1 MKQIIAV
8 VLGVVLA
15 MVALGGAFTAGLMT
29 GLAVGAV
36 SGSASRIGVGLPER
50 ILSGMGPDKIA
61 VIRLV
66 GTITREDAAFF
77 GDMASSRRIV
87 SLLERA
93 ERDASVKAVI
103 LELDTPGGGVMASNE
118 IYEKIQ
124 AVRGAGKVVVALMTE
139 VAASGGYYIAAGT
152 DHIIAD
158 PTTITGSIGVIVALA
173 NIQELS
179 RKIGIRTIVFKSG
192 ELKDLGSPT
201 RPITPQEAAIFQ
213 RLVDEAHA
221 RFVDIVAR
229 HRNLDRARA
238 LRLAD
243 GRIYTGEQARQAGL
257 VDSLGHFPDAVE
269 TAKQRA
275 GITDAQIVEYG
286 TDGFLRTLLGSS
298 SWALRAW
305 LGGPM
310 ALYTGAD
317 RPFSLQYL
325 MLP

>member
-1 MKQIIAV
+1 MRQIVAV

-15 MVALGGAFTAGLMT
+15 MAALGGAFTAGLMT
-29 GLAVGAV
+29 GLALDTV
-36 SGSASRIGVGLPER
+36 SGAATRIGVGLPER
-50 ILSGMGPDKIA
+50 VLSGVGPNKIA

-66 GTITREDAAFF
+66 GAITREDATLF
-77 GDMASSRRIV
+77 GGMASSRRIV
-87 SLLERA
+87 SLLDRA
-93 ERDASVKAVI
+93 ERDASVKAII

-139 VAASGGYYIAAGT
+139 VAASGGYYVAAGA
-152 DHIIAD
+152 DRIIAD

-173 NIQELS
+173 NIQEFS
-179 RKIGIRTIVFKSG
+179 RKIGIQTIIFKSG

-221 RFVDIVAR
+221 RFVGIVAR

-243 GRIYTGEQARQAGL
+243 GRIYTGQQARRLGL

-269 TAKQRA
+269 AAKQRA

-286 TDGFLRTLLGSS
+286 PDGFLRTLLGSS
-298 SWALRAW
+298 GWALRAW

-310 ALYTGAD
+310 ALYPDAD

-325 MLP
+325 MVR